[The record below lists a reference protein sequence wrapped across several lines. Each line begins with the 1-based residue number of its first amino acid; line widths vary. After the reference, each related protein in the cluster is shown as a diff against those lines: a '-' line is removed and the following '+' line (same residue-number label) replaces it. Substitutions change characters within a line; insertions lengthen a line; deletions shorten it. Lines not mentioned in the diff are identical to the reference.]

1 MSNEE
6 LVKSIQGGN
15 KEAMMQLWSQVEKL
29 AALLIKKWSG
39 VVEREDLMQE
49 AFIAC
54 DDACRDYDP
63 EQGASFAHYFAQRLQ
78 WRFAEYA
85 ARSNGTYIPPNLF
98 WKVLKYRRY
107 LNDYKKQTGVDPDQ
121 WTIMQALNLQKH
133 ELQTLKDL
141 SKRLQVRSL
150 DESIG
155 QSEDGDDLRIG
166 DTVADPEDQYDEIL
180 DDLEAEQIAEALWE
194 VVDTLPEAERECI
207 ISRFKDGLT
216 MKETAERLGVTLST
230 VRGRD
235 ASAMQKLRSGQNRR
249 KLQLAMLDSERYSYG
264 LRRMQRFDG
273 MLWSSTE
280 FAVMRLLDKYDS

>member
-6 LVKSIQGGN
+6 LVKSIQSGN
-15 KEAMMQLWSQVEKL
+15 KEAMIQLWSQVERL
-29 AALLIKKWSG
+29 ATLLTKKWSG

-49 AFIAC
+49 AFIAL
-54 DDACRDYDP
+54 DLAARDY
-63 EQGASFAHYFAQRLQ
+63 EQRNNTTFAGYYAKRLQ
-78 WRFAEYA
+78 WHFAEYA
-85 ARSNGTYIPPNLF
+85 ARSNGAYIPANLF

-121 WTIMQALNLQKH
+121 WTIMQALNLQKN

-155 QSEDGDDLRIG
+155 HSEDGDELLIG
-166 DTVADPEDQYDEIL
+166 DTVADPENQYEEIL
-180 DDLEAEQIAEALWE
+180 DDVEADQISEALWE

-280 FAVMRLLDKYDS
+280 FAVMHLLDKYDS